1 MNLNSIQW
9 FDHSILFF
17 VGMSFILNSLAAY
30 LWKIKFYKKLGL
42 KRYQSIQRIHL
53 NETPRLGG
61 FIFLISLM
69 GYVIY
74 SDLTESIYLLKLILL
89 CLAPIVFIGIKED
102 LFHNVNPA
110 LRLLSLFFV
119 GLLFIY
125 KYTGP
130 LPNLEDIPFF
140 GKLLLIQGGVSSFY
154 IICMLTVANGMNLI
168 DGVNGLCGVVAVTS
182 LLALLYLSYMTS
194 DAAILISSS
203 SLILIIIPFMILNYP
218 FGKIFLG
225 DLGSYSIGLIVSMLT
240 IIFFGRHAEI
250 SPWGAVLILIYPA
263 IEIIFS
269 LLRRIAVRASPFK
282 PDIEHL
288 HIRFYSL
295 FKLHLVKNQVAN
307 SFVMPSLIM
316 IWLFPLV
323 SIFLAYMKPALI
335 KLCITGFIFLYFLIY
350 LLVSKFYTKIKTFK

>member
-1 MNLNSIQW
+1 MNLNSTQW

-17 VGMSFILNSLAAY
+17 VGISFILNSLAAY
-30 LWKIKFYKKLGL
+30 LWNIKYYKKLGL

-61 FIFLISLM
+61 FIFLISFM

-130 LPNLEDIPFF
+130 LPNLEDIPLF

-168 DGVNGLCGVVAVTS
+168 DGVNGLCGAVAVTS

-225 DLGSYSIGLIVSMLT
+225 DLGSYSLGLIVSMLT

-263 IEIIFS
+263 IEN
-269 LLRRIAVRASPFK
+269 L
-282 PDIEHL
+282 HL
-288 HIRFYSL
+288 RFYSL

-307 SFVMPSLIM
+307 SFVTPSLII

-323 SIFLAYMKPALI
+323 SIFLAYMKPTLI

-350 LLVSKFYTKIKTFK
+350 LLVSKLYTKIKTFK